1 MPLSMTW
8 KKLVPSPEVSRT
20 ALIGET
26 KSLGITIS
34 SDVIWRS
41 GGWKI
46 LEHGSFH
53 TRGHYKTKKKTMP
66 PFRGNPHQ
74 KFTIHICI
82 KFGFPPKKWVIFHDP
97 ELHIPP
103 SSKKIHIPPNLEEIE
118 SFPEKKNMDNP
129 KATILK
135 CSSRLGWYLGTGP
148 FGGIIKERRF
158 TSTCHTLKPTQ
169 QEGFR
174 SQNYLQDS
182 TKARI
187 ICVFSHCTSSEHDY
201 RMKYEYLEYIF
212 QPSSQCLSESQKKYT
227 STKLSAGGMP
237 VSFSGSDL
245 GRQKKKPPSLRGSF
259 QKNDDLYIYEQT
271 FL

>member
-1 MPLSMTW
+1 MIPNFTSPRLQKKYISLPTW
-8 KKLVPSPEVSRT
+8 RRLKAFLK
-20 ALIGET
+20 
-26 KSLGITIS
+26 
-34 SDVIWRS
+34 
-41 GGWKI
+41 
-46 LEHGSFH
+46 
-53 TRGHYKTKKKTMP
+53 
-66 PFRGNPHQ
+66 
-74 KFTIHICI
+74 
-82 KFGFPPKKWVIFHDP
+82 
-97 ELHIPP
+97 
-103 SSKKIHIPPNLEEIE
+103 
-118 SFPEKKNMDNP
+118 KKNMDNP

-245 GRQKKKPPSLRGSF
+245 GRQKKSHQAFEVLFKKMMICIFTNKHSF
-259 QKNDDLYIYEQT
+259 KKISTPGLQD
-271 FL
+271 FLSFTTSKGVIFPEETPFGTRWIFPHFGPCP